1 MGVSFITAFT
11 RFMNSIIK
19 DEGLIYCDPTDKD
32 FKNILVP
39 VFEKELTSY
48 PASCETAIETSAVI
62 EQNYEPQAKPRPINI
77 FYTHNS
83 NRYLIEPRHDDVFA
97 LKGSRHKFNKSDLFD
112 TLYSSPERF
121 SGNVML
127 RPICQDYLLP
137 TVAYIGGP
145 SEIAY
150 YAQFKGVY
158 EFFNIKMPVIYPRT
172 SVTLLE
178 NRIKNFLTKYNLKF
192 EELFNTK
199 NVSEKLLNQM
209 GNVNIDGL
217 FVRYVDELNA
227 LGYNFEKEL
236 EKIDKGQANSFKN
249 KNERFT
255 ESIEQL
261 KEKFIDSQINQ
272 NKASTEKLRSVI
284 GNIYPSDTLQERLI
298 NILYFLNKYSL
309 ELIGYLKDNLEID
322 NFTHQI
328 LDLNVDPS

>member
-1 MGVSFITAFT
+1 
-11 RFMNSIIK
+11 
-19 DEGLIYCDPTDKD
+19 
-32 FKNILVP
+32 
-39 VFEKELTSY
+39 
-48 PASCETAIETSAVI
+48 
-62 EQNYEPQAKPRPINI
+62 
-77 FYTHNS
+77 
-83 NRYLIEPRHDDVFA
+83 
-97 LKGSRHKFNKSDLFD
+97 
-112 TLYSSPERF
+112 
-121 SGNVML
+121 
-127 RPICQDYLLP
+127 
-137 TVAYIGGP
+137 
-145 SEIAY
+145 
-150 YAQFKGVY
+150 
-158 EFFNIKMPVIYPRT
+158 
-172 SVTLLE
+172 
-178 NRIKNFLTKYNLKF
+178 
-192 EELFNTK
+192 
-199 NVSEKLLNQM
+199 M